1 MKLNS
6 DGVTIS
12 ILILITMI
20 LICHTMNYLYPK
32 NKFANIPQATNYNE
46 IYYSNKNSKLCS
58 NINTGLSNADSLS
71 NQAEIPYDIITS
83 CSNEGS
89 GIGTSI
95 TTGTSITGGTA
106 ITSGTAITGG
116 TAISGGTAIT
126 AGNVISGGGSDSIN
140 IYLNSL
146 SESELAVLYKV
157 VYEDTAREIITRSL
171 RDISAKKN

>member
-1 MKLNS
+1 MKLNY

-58 NINTGLSNADSLS
+58 NINTGLSNDDSLL

-83 CSNEGS
+83 CSNENS
-89 GIGTSI
+89 GVGTAGGTGGTSI
-95 TTGTSITGGTA
+95 TAGSI
-106 ITSGTAITGG
+106 
-116 TAISGGTAIT
+116 ISGGT
-126 AGNVISGGGSDSIN
+126 SGSEFSST
-140 IYLNSL
+140 YLDSL

-171 RDISAKKN
+171 KDISAKK